1 MKKII
6 FLTSLFIFFTFI
18 GIEKMSAVTVPVNT
32 NTGIIYIT
40 GEVDEDVYN
49 PGDQI
54 WATVYIN
61 IGSSLPT
68 SVGVS
73 GSANGGSNSFFGGT
87 YTSGYSGTEQ
97 KLIGIAQS
105 TPGTYNANFSYSY
118 SQTPPDA
125 YATLSL
131 GSGMPS
137 NIRFCYLTIFISRPL
152 SQNVQIGGWLS
163 TSVQDLIDARGS
175 TFTAS
180 GNVSAGLTYHNVELG
195 PCHHGGNVYLAP
207 VNTSISLNDGST
219 LYISGG
225 ETMSLGH
232 GGLEDPGPGQIW

>member
-1 MKKII
+1 MKKNILLGFA
-6 FLTSLFIFFTFI
+6 FLVLSFVFIED
-18 GIEKMSAVTVPVNT
+18 GYAATVQIVT
-32 NTGIIYIT
+32 NTGTGTLAGGLDKNTFSPGEDIY
-40 GEVDEDVYN
+40 
-49 PGDQI
+49 
-54 WATVYIN
+54 ATFYISM
-61 IGSSLPT
+61 SSTLPT

-73 GSANGGSNSFFGGT
+73 GSANGGSASFFGGT
-87 YTSGYSGTEQ
+87 YTSGYSGAEQ

-232 GGLEDPGPGQIW
+232 GGLEDPGPGQTW